1 MALNLI
7 MNNQPIVELIQLSI
21 ADRLVNITESVVAGE
36 QVHLLGANGAGKST
50 LLCAMS
56 GFLAFTGQLKIN
68 GKNVRDFH
76 PKDLGQLRTYFP
88 QQVTTQPILKVFQY
102 LALFH
107 ASSVYQLS
115 LFDELCQDFQL
126 EKLLLKPITQLSGG
140 EWQRVRIIA
149 IFLQVWNSENLSGK
163 FILFDEPTNNLDII
177 QQAKLDKWVKYFCD
191 CQGTVIMSGHN
202 LSHSYKCASRIWM
215 MKNGK
220 IIFSG
225 IPDKIMTDFNL
236 SEIFASEIR
245 LSTNDENKAWQVIN
259 FDD

>member
-1 MALNLI
+1 
-7 MNNQPIVELIQLSI
+7 MNNKPIIELIQLSI
-21 ADRLVNITESVVAGE
+21 ANRLEKVDECVFAGE
-36 QVHLLGANGAGKST
+36 QIHLLGANGAGKST

-68 GKNVRDFH
+68 GKKVNDFH
-76 PKDLGQLRTYFP
+76 GQDLRQLRAYFP

-107 ASSVYQLS
+107 PSSVYQQS
-115 LFDELCQDFQL
+115 LFDKLCHDFQL

-202 LSHSYKCASRIWM
+202 LSHSYKCANRIWM
-215 MKNGK
+215 MKKGK

-225 IPDKIMTDFNL
+225 IPEQIMTDFNL
-236 SEIFASEIR
+236 SEIFTGEIR
-245 LSTNDENKAWQVIN
+245 LSPNDENKAWQVIN
-259 FDD
+259 FDG